1 MTHDIR
7 IFGIRHHGPGSA
19 RSLVAA
25 LHAFGPDIVLVEGP
39 PDAESLI
46 PMAGHADM
54 EPPVAMLVYN
64 PKDLEQASF
73 FPFAGFSPEWQ
84 ALRYALSCNVPV
96 RFMDLPMSHAFA
108 LRQTDVQ
115 LTLEMT
121 PSRGQDEKASRD
133 PFRKIAL
140 LAGYTDPERWWD
152 AMIERH
158 TPDAGQDPG
167 AIFTVMLDL
176 MRALRDDKSHP
187 ERRETLLREA
197 YMRQTIRTAQKEGF
211 AKIAVVCG
219 AWHAPALAETG
230 GIKPSADAA
239 VLKGLKK
246 IKTDAT
252 WIPWSFDRLAS
263 QNGYSAGV
271 VAPAWYS
278 VLWESATAAGD
289 TQEPVVRWLTQAA
302 RLLRDNDIAV
312 SSAHVIEATRLA
324 GALAA
329 LRSTALPGIEELRE
343 AAVTVLCNGAEAP
356 LELIDRQLV
365 IGDVLGAVPAHLP
378 VPPLKADFEKAVKSC
393 RLEKNTQEKILEL
406 DLREAAHL
414 RKSQLL
420 HRLNLL
426 GIAWG
431 TTADSGGG
439 KQGGFHEHW
448 KLKWLPDFEIRLI
461 EAGTWG
467 NTIEDAAGRRA
478 HHNMRDMSGLPEL
491 TQLLGV
497 VLKSELPLLVPPL
510 LQKLQQISALARD
523 TLLLADAVLPLAEVL
538 RYGSARRLNLDAVE
552 QLLGQIIPR
561 VMIQLPAAC
570 TGIDGDAAAGIL
582 KKILAINRALGI
594 LQWPGQDESWQ
605 KTLSLIGTSAA
616 TAPLLAGL
624 ATRMLFDKSS
634 LTPEQTGDAMRF
646 RLSRAQPPGESA
658 QWLEGF
664 LYGSGLL
671 LLHHRELWMILDDWM
686 GSFSEEAFVD
696 TLPLLRRT
704 FSQFSPPERQKM
716 LDLAKHGAPAVE
728 TQPDGDWDAD
738 RAAGV
743 LEFVRTIFQSG

>member
-246 IKTDAT
+246 IKPT
-252 WIPWSFDRLAS
+252 PH
-263 QNGYSAGV
+263 GYPG
-271 VAPAWYS
+271 
-278 VLWESATAAGD
+278 
-289 TQEPVVRWLTQAA
+289 
-302 RLLRDNDIAV
+302 
-312 SSAHVIEATRLA
+312 
-324 GALAA
+324 
-329 LRSTALPGIEELRE
+329 RSTGW
-343 AAVTVLCNGAEAP
+343 
-356 LELIDRQLV
+356 
-365 IGDVLGAVPAHLP
+365 PA
-378 VPPLKADFEKAVKSC
+378 
-393 RLEKNTQEKILEL
+393 RT
-406 DLREAAHL
+406 
-414 RKSQLL
+414 
-420 HRLNLL
+420 
-426 GIAWG
+426 
-431 TTADSGGG
+431 
-439 KQGGFHEHW
+439 
-448 KLKWLPDFEIRLI
+448 
-461 EAGTWG
+461 
-467 NTIEDAAGRRA
+467 
-478 HHNMRDMSGLPEL
+478 
-491 TQLLGV
+491 
-497 VLKSELPLLVPPL
+497 
-510 LQKLQQISALARD
+510 
-523 TLLLADAVLPLAEVL
+523 
-538 RYGSARRLNLDAVE
+538 
-552 QLLGQIIPR
+552 
-561 VMIQLPAAC
+561 
-570 TGIDGDAAAGIL
+570 
-582 KKILAINRALGI
+582 
-594 LQWPGQDESWQ
+594 
-605 KTLSLIGTSAA
+605 A
-616 TAPLLAGL
+616 TAPA
-624 ATRMLFDKSS
+624 S
-634 LTPEQTGDAMRF
+634 
-646 RLSRAQPPGESA
+646 
-658 QWLEGF
+658 
-664 LYGSGLL
+664 
-671 LLHHRELWMILDDWM
+671 
-686 GSFSEEAFVD
+686 
-696 TLPLLRRT
+696 LRRPGT
-704 FSQFSPPERQKM
+704 VYCGNRLRLPVIRRSR
-716 LDLAKHGAPAVE
+716 
-728 TQPDGDWDAD
+728 W
-738 RAAGV
+738 
-743 LEFVRTIFQSG
+743 